1 MLHGKY
7 YSDGNFETFM
17 QNMSVENALHLN
29 SLLQNEV
36 AQNGK
41 ADQDGLRFAVYTL
54 QHCTNPVLQCM
65 QLLST
70 CKGH

>member
-36 AQNGK
+36 AQNGRAK
-41 ADQDGLRFAVYTL
+41 QGGLGFAVYTL
-54 QHCTNPVLQCM
+54 QH
-65 QLLST
+65 
-70 CKGH
+70 